1 MSSVDDRIVNMQFN
15 NKQFT
20 QGAEQT
26 KRDLDSIE
34 KALGNT
40 AKSKGLTQMA
50 SDVDQVSG
58 RFSAMKVAG
67 ITAIATIASKAT
79 AAGLSL
85 LKSFT
90 IDPILDGFRE
100 YSLNLNSIQ
109 TIMANTG
116 KKVEVVNDYLDQLN
130 TYSDQTIY
138 NFGQMADSIGKF
150 TAAGVK
156 LPAATVAIKGMA
168 NSAALGG
175 ASVQQLNTA
184 MYQTS
189 QALST
194 GVLRLMD
201 WNSLVNAQ
209 LGGKNMQKTLLA
221 TAHTMGDLGNQADAA
236 TKEYGSF
243 RESLRAGWLT
253 SGVFTK
259 SMKVMAGV
267 TLDSGKGA
275 KSAAEQLKEMGY
287 SAQEVDKYLKSGQ
300 KTVAYSVKQ
309 LKEMGYSEEAAKQ
322 LNKLSNAAINSATKI
337 KTFSQLMNVVKE
349 SVGSGFAGVFK
360 KLFGNF
366 NEASRLW
373 TNVGNII
380 QEKIDAVFGSFEK
393 LLVGWKSAGGY
404 KALWEGFGNIF
415 QTLGNLIKPFV
426 AAFQSLFPKSGKTGK
441 ALGDLTKGFADFTGW
456 IEKLSRNADKL
467 TPILTTI
474 FGSFK
479 KIGQVVGPVKA
490 AFAALSPIFA
500 KIGSTV
506 GDFAAKG
513 AQMAEELIAG
523 LIEGLD
529 ISALK
534 DKIYEMGNSV
544 IEWVKGVFGIA
555 SPAATMIPLG
565 WAIAQGLAQGIIEG
579 AKYIGIAIA
588 QLFGALIQGI
598 PKLFAGFDALDWT
611 ALFNSIM
618 SGAILVLVFKMA
630 RVADQF
636 IGWMNNIQNIFDG
649 VGDSLQAWQNSLKAK
664 MILEI
669 ALAIGVLAV
678 SLFILS
684 KIDPVGLAQGL
695 VAIGV
700 LLASLSLAMKSLAA
714 IESDKQMGI
723 VAASILLVGIALVAM
738 ATAVSILG
746 RMSLEEVS
754 IGVGALAAVLGIM
767 VLAMLGLS
775 KMGGA
780 IEGAAGTIFV
790 IALAMNLLAA
800 AVLAFGKMDPE
811 VLKQGLGGLAIAMGI
826 MAASIAAIGALGG
839 PIKGAASTVLLMAIA
854 ITILVAAVKAFGSM
868 DVEVFEQGLAAL
880 AVVLLL
886 LTASLAALGAVGP
899 ATAAGGAGILLIAF
913 ALSVLVPVI
922 FALGSM
928 PWQVL
933 VVGLLAMA
941 YALTILVAAGA
952 LAMYVAPG
960 LYALAAAML
969 AFGAAVFLVGAG
981 MALFAT
987 GFALMA
993 ATGVAGIAVM
1003 SAAIEAFIMLLPQI
1017 AMQMAAALVAFIKV
1031 IANASGELRKAFG
1044 EIFRNILGVITDNI
1058 PAIEKTLKQ
1067 LIAAA
1072 IRVIR
1077 STVAQWIEAG
1087 IYIISRFLQAVS
1099 KEVPKI
1105 ADAGMQMATDFMN
1118 AIADRYPALAEAA
1131 AKMIIAFINGTAEAI
1146 DNNVDDLRRAGLNLA
1161 HALVNGMTGGLLD
1174 EGAAAIRNAVE
1185 QLSGWIPGWIKKR
1198 LGIASP
1204 SKVTYK
1210 LGQYVALGFARGIA
1224 DSASAA
1230 VAAAISMA
1238 DAVIAAGRKSV
1249 EKAQKAYRKE
1259 QDKAN
1264 AAQAKA
1270 DIAAEKAAAA
1280 RKYASQHKQDKAAK
1294 KRANQ
1299 LTNLAEKEQNK
1310 ADQAQKGADK
1320 AANRVQAAQTFAD
1333 ADLEG
1338 KGDIKTA
1345 QALVSAER
1353 ASKLLARANA
1363 EAAEARKV
1371 MKTNK
1376 KLGEKMLK
1384 EAEKTAR
1391 AAKKLAED
1399 AEKQRQAA
1407 LAYYQQA
1414 VEDRIKAYEDE
1425 RAAEEKAVADQKE
1438 LDSADAAGK
1447 VAILTSRAEENE
1459 KKAQEA
1465 KEKAAALIAEAKKVA
1480 ATDAKKAQELLDQA
1494 EEETKKAKEA
1504 ADQAASERQQIEQL
1518 RGGGSSGGGSSAS
1531 PSRTALED
1539 AAKAVDRYT
1548 ESLQQAQELAAAS
1561 TTTVQFNQN
1570 NYSPEA
1576 LSPAEVYRQTKNL
1589 VAATEIKMGADT

>member
-58 RFSAMKVAG
+58 RFSAMKIAG
-67 ITAIATIASKAT
+67 ISAIATVASKAT

-116 KKVEVVNDYLDQLN
+116 KEVDVVNDYLDQLN

-194 GVLRLMD
+194 GVIKLMD

-209 LGGKNMQKTLLA
+209 LGGKNMQKTLVA
-221 TAHTMGDLGNQADAA
+221 TAHTMGDLGDRADAA
-236 TKEYGSF
+236 KTKYGSF
-243 RESLRAGWLT
+243 RESLRDGWLEAP
-253 SGVFTK
+253 VFTK
-259 SMKVMAGV
+259 AMKVMAGV
-267 TLDSGKGA
+267 TLDTGKGA
-275 KSAAEQLKEMGY
+275 KSAAEQLKDMGY
-287 SAQEVDKYLKSGQ
+287 SAKEVEKYLKSGQ

-309 LKEMGYSEEAAKQ
+309 LKEMGYSEEAAKE

-337 KTFSQLMNVVKE
+337 KTFSQLMDVVKE

-373 TNVGNII
+373 TNVGNVI
-380 QEKIDAVFGSFEK
+380 QGKIDAVFGSFEN

-426 AAFQSLFPKSGKTGK
+426 AAFQALFPKSGKTGK
-441 ALGDLTKGFADFTGW
+441 ALGDLTKGFASFTGW
-456 IEKLSRNADKL
+456 LEKLSRNADKL

-479 KIGQVVGPVKA
+479 KIGQVVGPVKD

-513 AQMAEELIAG
+513 AKMAEELIAG
-523 LIEGLD
+523 LVEGLD
-529 ISALK
+529 VGALK
-534 DKIYEMGNSV
+534 DKIYELGNSV

-579 AKYIGIAIA
+579 AKYIGVAIA
-588 QLFGALIQGI
+588 QLFAALIQGI

-618 SGAILVLVFKMA
+618 SGALLVLVYKMA
-630 RVADQF
+630 KVADQF

-649 VGDSLQAWQNSLKAK
+649 VGDSLKAWQKSLKAK
-664 MILEI
+664 MILQI
-669 ALAIGVLAV
+669 AIAIGILAV
-678 SLFILS
+678 ALFILS

-695 VAIGV
+695 FGIGV
-700 LLASLSLAMKSLAA
+700 MLFFLSKSMKALSD
-714 IESDKQMGI
+714 IESDKSMLT
-723 VAASILLVGIALVAM
+723 VAASILLVGIALIAM

-746 RMSLEEVS
+746 RLSLEQIM
-754 IGVGALAAVLGIM
+754 IGIGGLAFALGMMVAAMLALA
-767 VLAMLGLS
+767 
-775 KMGGA
+775 KWGGP
-780 IEGAAGTIFV
+780 IEGAAAAIVAVAVAMV
-790 IALAMNLLAA
+790 ILSKAIELL
-800 AVLAFGKMDPE
+800 GRMDPDT
-811 VLKQGLGGLAIAMGI
+811 LQQGLAGLAYAMGI
-826 MAASIAAIGALGG
+826 LTISIAAIGALGG
-839 PIKGAASTVLLMAIA
+839 PIKGAAATVLLMAVA
-854 ITILVAAVKAFGSM
+854 ITILVGVIKTLGSM
-868 DVEVFEQGLAAL
+868 DVDTLQQGLDSL
-880 AVVLLL
+880 AWVLLM
-886 LTASLAALGAVGP
+886 LTASLVALGAAGP
-899 ATAAGGAGILLIAF
+899 ATAAGGAGVLLVAF

-952 LAMYVAPG
+952 VAMYVAPG
-960 LYALAAAML
+960 LYALATALL

-1003 SAAIEAFIMLLPQI
+1003 SAAIEAFIMLLPTI
-1017 AMQMAAALVAFIKV
+1017 AQQMAAAFVAFIKV
-1031 IANASGELRKAFG
+1031 IANASGEIRKAFG

-1058 PAIEKTLKQ
+1058 PAIERTLTK
-1067 LIAAA
+1067 LIRAA

-1077 STVAQWIEAG
+1077 NTVSAWIEAG
-1087 IYIISRFLQAVS
+1087 IYIIGRFIEAVA

-1105 ADAGMQMATDFMN
+1105 AESGIEMLTEFMR
-1118 AIADRYPALAEAA
+1118 AVRKGYPELADEA
-1131 AKMIIAFINGTAEAI
+1131 AKMIVAFVEGTADAI
-1146 DNNVDDLRRAGLNLA
+1146 DNNVDDMRRAALKLA
-1161 HALVNGMTGGLLD
+1161 HALINGMTGGLLD
-1174 EGAAAIRNAVE
+1174 EGYGAIRDAVST
-1185 QLSGWIPGWIKKR
+1185 LTGWIPGWIKKR

-1210 LGQYVALGFARGIA
+1210 LGQYVALGFAKGIA
-1224 DSASAA
+1224 DSASEA
-1230 VAAAISMA
+1230 VKAAIQMA
-1238 DAVIAAGRKSV
+1238 DAVISAGRKSV

-1264 AAQAKA
+1264 AAQARA

-1280 RKYASQHKQDKAAK
+1280 RKYAAQHKQDKAAK

-1299 LTNLAEKEQNK
+1299 LTKLAEKEQNK
-1310 ADQAQKGADK
+1310 ADKVQKGADK
-1320 AANRVQAAQTFAD
+1320 AADRVQAAQTFAD

-1353 ASKLLARANA
+1353 ASRLLARANA

-1376 KLGEKMLK
+1376 KLGQKMLK
-1384 EAEKTAR
+1384 EAEKTAKAAKE
-1391 AAKKLAED
+1391 AAKKAQE
-1399 AEKQRQAA
+1399 QREAA

-1425 RAAEEKAVADQKE
+1425 RAAEEKATADQKE

-1518 RGGGSSGGGSSAS
+1518 RGGSGGSGSSAS
-1531 PSRTALED
+1531 PSKTALED

-1548 ESLQQAQELAAAS
+1548 ESLRQAEELAAAS